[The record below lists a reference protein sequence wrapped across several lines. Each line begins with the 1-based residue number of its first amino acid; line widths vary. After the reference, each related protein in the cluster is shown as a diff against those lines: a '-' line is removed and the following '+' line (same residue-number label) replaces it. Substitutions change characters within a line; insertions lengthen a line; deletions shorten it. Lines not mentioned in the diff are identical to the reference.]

1 MNFRKYLTN
10 MRDYDADD
18 LLGAVGLQKA
28 SGADW
33 VFPMLAGLGA
43 GMAIGA
49 GLAFFLTPYK
59 GAEAREK
66 VVRGAT
72 DAQRMLSEKVSMLSD
87 KVSSLMGEEAAT
99 GTPALGATTGAA
111 SKPVGVTPTTSIG
124 GGNTNRSY

>member
-1 MNFRKYLTN
+1 MNFRKYLSN

-18 LLGAVGLQKA
+18 ILGAVGLQKA
-28 SGADW
+28 SGGDW

-59 GAEAREK
+59 GTEAREK
-66 VVRGAT
+66 VVRGAS

-87 KVSSLMGEEAAT
+87 KVASLMGEENGT
-99 GTPALGATTGAA
+99 GTPAIGTTTGAA
-111 SKPVGVTPTTSIG
+111 NKPVGVTATSNIG

>member
-1 MNFRKYLTN
+1 MMNFRKYLSN

-18 LLGAVGLQKA
+18 ILGAVGLQKRN
-28 SGADW
+28 GGDW

-66 VVRGAT
+66 VVRGAS
-72 DAQRMLSEKVSMLSD
+72 DAQRLLSEKVSMLSD
-87 KVSSLMGEEAAT
+87 KVASLMGEE
-99 GTPALGATTGAA
+99 GTPALGSTTGAA
-111 SKPVGVTPTTSIG
+111 NKPVGVSATS
-124 GGNTNRSY
+124 NTNRSY

>member
-1 MNFRKYLTN
+1 MNFRKYLPN
-10 MRDYDADD
+10 YDADD
-18 LLGAVGLQKA
+18 ILGTVGLQKRS
-28 SGADW
+28 SGDW

-66 VVRGAT
+66 VVRGAS
-72 DAQRMLSEKVSMLSD
+72 DAQRVLSEKVSMLSD
-87 KVSSLMGEEAAT
+87 KVASLMGDESVK
-99 GTPALGATTGAA
+99 GTPALGATTAAKSAGAA
-111 SKPVGVTPTTSIG
+111 NP

>member
-1 MNFRKYLTN
+1 MNFRKYLSN
-10 MRDYDADD
+10 MRDYDSDD
-18 LLGAVGLQKA
+18 LLGAVGLKRD
-28 SGADW
+28 GADW

-66 VVRGAT
+66 VVRGAS
-72 DAQRMLSEKVSMLSD
+72 DAQRVLTEKVSMLSD
-87 KVSSLMGEEAAT
+87 KVASLMGEEGT
-99 GTPALGATTGAA
+99 TPAIGTTSGAA
-111 SKPVGVTPTTSIG
+111 NKPVGVTTTSPIG